1 MNMKNKFLVK
11 LIIMFL
17 MAIFLPIGLHAQAGQ
32 GRGRLNGTVLDET
45 GKAVANA
52 TITLEF
58 ENSGKKFETTTNQK
72 GEWAMIG
79 LGTGRCNM
87 MVMADGFLPTTEQ
100 VSVSQLNRN
109 PAINF
114 VLRIDLEKK
123 ARLKDDAAV
132 GQLEQGNNLFNE
144 RKYQEALAVFN
155 QFTVDNP
162 TIYQIYLN
170 IGDCYREMQDYKTAI
185 QNYETSI
192 EKAKANTDA
201 VIQAKGIA
209 SIGEVYLRQ
218 NDFKTSQEYFKKSLE
233 LNPKDEVLAYNVAEI
248 YFNNQKVDD
257 AITYYVLATQI
268 KPDWGTPFLK
278 LGYAYLNKAEYDK
291 AIESFGKFLLVEP
304 NSDQAPVV
312 QAVIDSLKKM
322 KK

>member
-1 MNMKNKFLVK
+1 MKNKFLVN
-11 LIIMFL
+11 LVIVAVL
-17 MAIFLPIGLHAQAGQ
+17 AVFLPIGLHAQAGQ
-32 GRGRLNGTVLDET
+32 GRGRLNGTVMDET
-45 GKAVANA
+45 GKPVANA

-87 MVMADGFLPTTEQ
+87 MVVADGMLPATQQ

-114 VLRIDLEKK
+114 VLKIDLEKK
-123 ARLKDDAAV
+123 ARLKDNVAV
-132 GQLEQGNNLFNE
+132 GLLEQGNNLFNE

-162 TIYQIYLN
+162 AIYQIYLN

-192 EKAKANTDA
+192 ERAKANADM
-201 VIQAKGIA
+201 VIQAKGLA

-218 NDFKTSQEYFKKSLE
+218 NDFKSSQEYFKKSLE

-257 AITYYVLATQI
+257 AIAYYILATQI

-278 LGYAYLNKAEYDK
+278 LGYAYLNKADYDK
-291 AIESFGKFLLVEP
+291 AIDAFGKFLQVEP
-304 NSDQAPVV
+304 NSDQVPVV

-322 KK
+322 RK

>member
-1 MNMKNKFLVK
+1 MKNRLLVTLTILFVSGLFLTT
-11 LIIMFL
+11 
-17 MAIFLPIGLHAQAGQ
+17 GLDAQAGQ
-32 GRGRLNGTVLDET
+32 GRGRLNGTVLDPA
-45 GKAVANA
+45 GKAIAKA

-58 ENSGKKFETTTNQK
+58 ENAGKKFETTTNDK
-72 GEWAMIG
+72 GEWALIG
-79 LGTGRCNM
+79 LGTGRCNII
-87 MVMADGFLPTTEQ
+87 VVADGFLPVTQQ
-100 VSVSQLNRN
+100 VTVSQLNRN
-109 PAINF
+109 PQINI
-114 VLRIDLEKK
+114 VLQIDLEKK
-123 ARLKDDAAV
+123 ARLKDEAAV

-155 QFTVDNP
+155 QFSVDNP

-170 IGDCYREMQDYKTAI
+170 IGDCYREMQDYKNAI
-185 QNYETSI
+185 QNYETTI
-192 EKAKANTDA
+192 EKAKANADT
-201 VIQAKGIA
+201 VIQAKGVA
-209 SIGEVYLRQ
+209 SIGEIYLRQ
-218 NDFKTSQEYFKKSLE
+218 NDFKTSQEYFKKSLD

-257 AITYYVLATQI
+257 AITYYALATQI

-278 LGYAYLNKAEYDK
+278 LGYAYLNKADYDK
-291 AIESFGKFLLVEP
+291 AIESFNKFLQVEP

>member
-1 MNMKNKFLVK
+1 MKKKFLVN
-11 LIIMFL
+11 LIVMVFL
-17 MAIFLPIGLHAQAGQ
+17 TVSLYAQAGQ
-32 GRGRLNGTVLDET
+32 GRGRLNGTVVDQT
-45 GKAVANA
+45 GKPVAKA

-58 ENSGKKFETTTNQK
+58 ENASKKFETITDDK

-87 MVMADGFLPTTEQ
+87 MVLADGFLPTTHQ
-100 VSVSQLNRN
+100 VTISQLNRN
-109 PAINF
+109 PPVSF
-114 VLRIDLEKK
+114 VLAIDLEKK

-132 GQLEQGNNLFNE
+132 GQLEQGNNLFNG

-155 QFTVDNP
+155 QFSVDNP

-185 QNYETSI
+185 LQYETTI
-192 EKAKANTDA
+192 EKAKLASDLI
-201 VIQAKGIA
+201 IQAKAQA

-218 NDFKTSQEYFKKSLE
+218 NDFKTSQDYFKKSLE

-257 AITYYVLATQI
+257 AITYYILATQI

-291 AIESFGKFLLVEP
+291 AIDSFSKFLQVEP

>member
-1 MNMKNKFLVK
+1 MKNKFLVN
-11 LIIMFL
+11 LIIVAL
-17 MAIFLPIGLHAQAGQ
+17 LAVFLPLGLNAQAGQ
-32 GRGRLNGTVLDET
+32 GRGRLNGKVLDPT
-45 GKAVANA
+45 GKPIANA
-52 TITLEF
+52 SVTLEF
-58 ENSGKKFETTTNQK
+58 ENAGKKFEATTNDK
-72 GEWAMIG
+72 GEWALMG
-79 LGTGRCNM
+79 LGTGRCNII
-87 MVMADGFLPTTEQ
+87 VVADGFLPNTQ
-100 VSVSQLNRN
+100 QFSVSQLNRN
-109 PAINF
+109 PPVNI
-114 VLRIDLEKK
+114 VLQIDLEKK
-123 ARLKDDAAV
+123 ARLKDDVAV

-144 RKYQEALAVFN
+144 RKYQEALVVFN

-162 TIYQIYLN
+162 AIYQIYLN

-201 VIQAKGIA
+201 VIQAKGLS

-257 AITYYVLATQI
+257 AITYYILATQI

-278 LGYAYLNKAEYDK
+278 LGYAYLNKADYDK
-291 AIESFGKFLLVEP
+291 AIDSFGKFLLVEP

>member
-1 MNMKNKFLVK
+1 MKNKFLIN
-11 LIIMFL
+11 LIIVAL
-17 MAIFLPIGLHAQAGQ
+17 LAVFLPSGLHAQAGQ
-32 GRGRLNGTVLDET
+32 GRGRLNGKVLDET
-45 GKAVANA
+45 GKPVANA
-52 TITLEF
+52 AITLEF
-58 ENSGKKFETTTNQK
+58 ENSGKKMETTSNQK
-72 GEWAMIG
+72 GEWALIG

-87 MVMADGFLPTTEQ
+87 MVMADGFLPATQQIT
-100 VSVSQLNRN
+100 VSQLNRN
-109 PAINF
+109 PAVNF
-114 VLRIDLEKK
+114 VLKIDLEKK

-132 GQLEQGNNLFNE
+132 GQLDQGNNLFNE
-144 RKYQEALAVFN
+144 RKYQEALSVFN
-155 QFTVDNP
+155 KFALDNP

-170 IGDCYREMQDYKTAI
+170 ISDCYRELQDYKTAI
-185 QNYETSI
+185 QQLEMAI
-192 EKAKANTDA
+192 EKAKLASDTI
-201 VIQAKGIA
+201 IQAKALA

-278 LGYAYLNKAEYDK
+278 LGYAYLNKADYDK
-291 AIESFGKFLLVEP
+291 ATESFSKFLQVEP

>member
-1 MNMKNKFLVK
+1 MKNRLLVTLTILLISGFFL
-11 LIIMFL
+11 
-17 MAIFLPIGLHAQAGQ
+17 AAGLHAQAGQ
-32 GRGRLNGTVLDET
+32 GRGRLQGTVLDPT
-45 GKAVANA
+45 GKPIANA
-52 TITLEF
+52 AVSLEF
-58 ENSGKKFETTTNQK
+58 ENAGKKFETTTNTK
-72 GEWAMIG
+72 GEWALIG
-79 LGTGRCNM
+79 LGTGRCNIII
-87 MVMADGFLPTTEQ
+87 VADGFLPSTQQYT
-100 VSVSQLNRN
+100 VSQLNRN
-109 PAINF
+109 TPVST
-114 VLRIDLEKK
+114 VLQVDLEKK

-185 QNYETSI
+185 QHYESAK
-192 EKAKANTDA
+192 EKAVLAADT
-201 VIQAKGIA
+201 VIQAKAFA

-218 NDFKTSQEYFKKSLE
+218 NDFKTSQEFFKKSLE

-248 YFNNQKVDD
+248 YFNNQKIDD
-257 AITYYVLATQI
+257 AITYYALATQI
-268 KPDWGTPFLK
+268 KPEWGTPFVK
-278 LGYAYLNKAEYDK
+278 LGYAYLNKADYAK
-291 AIESFGKFLLVEP
+291 AIASFEKFLQVEP